1 VPGAY
6 DYGPERVSWMGHL
19 VTDWMGDDGFL
30 KVLDIQVR
38 RHNVLGE
45 LVTCEGTVKAVR
57 PDAGEVDLYLIARNQ
72 DGHESARG
80 TATVV
85 LPIREAR

>member
-1 VPGAY
+1 
-6 DYGPERVSWMGHL
+6 MGHL

-45 LVTCEGTVKAVR
+45 LVTCEGTVEAVR